1 MEFILKHFQ
10 NLSTEELYDVLQ
22 LRAAIFV
29 VEQNCAYNDLDDK
42 DRNGLHL
49 LGFENNK
56 LVAYARIL
64 PQGISYKEASIG
76 RVVVDKNFRGKSV
89 GRELMLK
96 AIELTYN
103 SFNTDKIIISG
114 QQYLEKFYVDLGFV
128 TEGEP
133 YMEDFIPHLKMSLTR

>member
-49 LGFENNK
+49 LGYENNK
-56 LVAYARIL
+56 LIAYARIL

-76 RVVVDKNFRGKSV
+76 RVVVDKKLRGKSV
-89 GRELMLK
+89 GKELMLK

-114 QQYLEKFYVDLGFV
+114 QQYLEKFYNDLGFV